1 MTGKT
6 RASTPSCPNEKP
18 ESEEKP
24 PHSPLTYNSYL
35 KVADLKKLQICLS
48 DPPHHDEPLFIVI
61 HQSYELWFK
70 LIIHELDEVIGLIK
84 EDKTRRAIFYLRRI
98 ASILKLLVQQI
109 HILETMT
116 PRDFLGFRASLT
128 PASGFQSSQFRELEF
143 IGGLKSISVLE
154 HFKQDSEAFEAL
166 QARFDNASLPELFYD
181 LLRRRGF
188 DLPVEQGTNDEEA
201 AALREKRIMELIKIY
216 EDEDKHGDLL
226 DLAEALLDFDEQIFL
241 WRFNH
246 VTVVERII
254 GFRRGT
260 GGSEGVQYLRSTL
273 DKRCF
278 PELWQLRTYFKVP
291 GSPDDATEAAY
302 GTATG
307 PDTGGQPS
315 QGCPFG
321 HS

>member
-6 RASTPSCPNEKP
+6 WDSPASQSSEKV
-18 ESEEKP
+18 E
-24 PHSPLTYNSYL
+24 HSPLTYNSYL
-35 KVADLKKLQICLS
+35 KVAELKKLQICMS
-48 DPPHHDEPLFIVI
+48 EPAHHDEPLFIVI

-70 LIIHELDEVIGLIK
+70 LVIHELDEVIRLLN
-84 EDKTRRAIFYLRRI
+84 EDKLRRAVFYLRRI
-98 ASILKLLVQQI
+98 VTILKLLVQQI

-143 IGGLKSISVLE
+143 IGGLKSTTVLE
-154 HFKQDSEAFEAL
+154 HFKQDPEAFEAL
-166 QARFDNASLPELFYD
+166 EIRFKNPSLPELLYD
-181 LLRRRGF
+181 VLRRRGF
-188 DLPVEQGTNDEEA
+188 DLPANKGKTEEEES
-201 AALREKRIMELIKIY
+201 ALREKRILELVRIY
-216 EDEDKHGDLL
+216 EDEDKYGDLL

-260 GGSEGVQYLRSTL
+260 GGSEGVNYLRSTL

-278 PELWQLRTYFKVP
+278 PELWQLRTYFKSP
-291 GSPDDATEAAY
+291 GTPGDLAEQATGY
-302 GTATG
+302 GTG
-307 PDTGGQPS
+307 PGPS
-315 QGCPFG
+315 TPPPPETQGCPFG

>member
-6 RASTPSCPNEKP
+6 RESSPSCPGEKP
-18 ESEEKP
+18 EPDAKS
-24 PHSPLTYNSYL
+24 PHSPLTYNRYL
-35 KVADLKKLQICLS
+35 KVADLKKLQVCLS
-48 DPPHHDEPLFIVI
+48 EPPHHDEPLFIVI

-70 LIIHELDEVIGLIK
+70 LIIHELDEVISLIK
-84 EDKTRRAIFYLRRI
+84 QDKTRKAVFYLRRI

-116 PRDFLGFRASLT
+116 PRDFLAFRAALT

-143 IGGLKSISVLE
+143 IGGLKSPSVLE
-154 HFKQDSEAFEAL
+154 HFEQDPEAFEAL
-166 QARFDNASLPELFYD
+166 QARFKSPALPELFFE
-181 LLRRRGF
+181 LMRRRGF
-188 DLPVEQGTNDEEA
+188 DLPVEPGNNEEEA
-201 AALREKRIMELIKIY
+201 AVVREKRILELVKIY
-216 EDEDKHGDLL
+216 EDEDQYGDLL

-278 PELWQLRTYFKVP
+278 PELWQLRTYFKMP
-291 GSPDDATEAAY
+291 GDSSDDAPSTAY
-302 GTATG
+302 GSG
-307 PDTGGQPS
+307 PAPDQPS